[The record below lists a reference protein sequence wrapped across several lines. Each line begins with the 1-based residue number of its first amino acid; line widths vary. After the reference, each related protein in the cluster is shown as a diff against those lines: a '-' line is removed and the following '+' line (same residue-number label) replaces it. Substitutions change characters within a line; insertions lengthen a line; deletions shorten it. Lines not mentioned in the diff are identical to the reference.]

1 MNIVKLNSSD
11 WELNIDLD
19 GGRIE
24 SLKKNGELILGSF
37 ERIDGK
43 NGNTHLCVPNFAS
56 DGVEKYGLPFHGIFR
71 NAKWNLVSQNGDLL
85 EIDCEVDGFYVR
97 QLFAFINGS
106 FDQKVIIEN
115 IGEQEK
121 PVNAAIHNY
130 WSSDLGWNEVFL
142 NGMNI
147 STLIRNSEFINLKQL
162 NDLNI
167 PGKPRIK
174 WQLFGFNYAKLWT
187 AFLEESGNKIFDKN
201 YFCLEPIMQ
210 KDENFF
216 GSLGSMLN
224 PKAKLELR
232 QTILI
237 G

>member
-11 WELNIDLD
+11 WELNVDLD

-24 SLKKNGELILGSF
+24 SLRKNEELILGSF

-43 NGNTHLCVPNFAS
+43 IGNTHLCVPNFAN

-71 NAKWNLVSQNGDLL
+71 NAKWNLVSQNDDLL

-130 WSSDLGWNEVFL
+130 WSSDLGWDEVFL
-142 NGMNI
+142 NGMNV
-147 STLIRNSEFINLKQL
+147 STLIKNSEFINLKQL

-174 WQLFGFNYAKLWT
+174 WQLFGFNSAKLWT

-210 KDENFF
+210 RDEGFF
-216 GSLGSMLN
+216 GSLESMLS

-232 QTILI
+232 QTILV

>member
-1 MNIVKLNSSD
+1 MNIVELNSND

-43 NGNTHLCVPNFAS
+43 MGNTHLCVPNFAS

-71 NAKWNLVSQNGDLL
+71 NAKWNLVSQSNDLL

-97 QLFAFINGS
+97 QLFAFINRS

-115 IGEQEK
+115 ISEQER

-130 WSSDLGWNEVFL
+130 WSSDLGWDEVFL

-147 STLIRNSEFINLKQL
+147 NTLIQNSEFINLKQS

-174 WQLFGFNYAKLWT
+174 LQLFGFNYAKLWT
-187 AFLEESGNKIFDKN
+187 AFLEKSGSKVFDKN

-216 GSLGSMLN
+216 GSLESMLN

-232 QTILI
+232 QMILVD
-237 G
+237 